1 MVARDCNPSTQK
13 VEVGEAEVEGWDIQL
28 ELSFKERR
36 EKKKAL
42 HRPGRVLGSVLSPR
56 VGMSASKLG
65 TQCLHSFSLWL
76 YTMTDLTKLNAD
88 SQEW

>member
-36 EKKKAL
+36 GKKKKSLAQTWESIGL
-42 HRPGRVLGSVLSPR
+42 CSFLKGWDVGR
-56 VGMSASKLG
+56 
-65 TQCLHSFSLWL
+65 
-76 YTMTDLTKLNAD
+76 
-88 SQEW
+88 

>member
-36 EKKKAL
+36 EKKKK
-42 HRPGRVLGSVLSPR
+42 P
-56 VGMSASKLG
+56 
-65 TQCLHSFSLWL
+65 C
-76 YTMTDLTKLNAD
+76 TDLGEYWALFFPQGLGCRQVSLAPSVSIHSHCGYT
-88 SQEW
+88 Q